1 MARNLLRSFTSPS
14 SLNPVTKI
22 KNYFSIDRNLGPL
35 SFFCSTATAVP
46 SPTSSPSSPDS
57 SESVPK
63 DSLFAR
69 LVRVRKPK
77 DSIPQVLQK
86 WVDEGREVD
95 LDNVRII
102 IKSFRSYKRYS
113 YALRVPYLITL
124 FFLFYFFPLFRM
136 AMFIL
141 TKFELGLF

>member
-1 MARNLLRSFTSPS
+1 MMARNLLRSFISSS

-22 KNYFSIDRNLGPL
+22 KNYFSIDRNLGPF

-46 SPTSSPSSPDS
+46 SPTSTPSSPDS
-57 SESVPK
+57 SDSVPK
-63 DSLFAR
+63 DLLFTR

-77 DSIPQVLQK
+77 VSIPQVLQK

-102 IKSFRSYKRYS
+102 IKYFRSHKRYGH
-113 YALRVPYLITL
+113 ALPVPYLITL
-124 FFLFYFFPLFRM
+124 FLCFIFFPSFSYGNVY
-136 AMFIL
+136 FDQI
-141 TKFELGLF
+141 